1 MEPRV
6 GNKFRLGR
14 KIGSGSFGEIY
25 LGIPLNFTCLFES
38 NYTERVWCFVG
49 TDIQTNEEVAIKLVS
64 IPFTSESFWSRENLV
79 VLGECESEV
88 FACLSSIFKEWTFSE
103 SGDESF
109 VSILIVI
116 VWFFL
121 ACGFFFYHVEIS
133 DSSKFWM
140 VSKFQAF
147 NVKTTNIQFIA
158 WLKTSYSMWNKA
170 VIWITIET

>member
-121 ACGFFFYHVEIS
+121 ACSFFFLPCCNIWQFQVLNGVE
-133 DSSKFWM
+133 SSKLWM
-140 VSKFQAF
+140 LNYEYSV
-147 NVKTTNIQFIA
+147 
-158 WLKTSYSMWNKA
+158 YSM
-170 VIWITIET
+170 IEN